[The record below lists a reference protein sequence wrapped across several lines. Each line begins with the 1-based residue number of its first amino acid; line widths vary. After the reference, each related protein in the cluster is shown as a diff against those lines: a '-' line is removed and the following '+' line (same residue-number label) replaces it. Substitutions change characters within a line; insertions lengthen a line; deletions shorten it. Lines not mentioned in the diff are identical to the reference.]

1 MPAFQIN
8 DDEREALRGLPHL
21 ARLTYAFGLRPFMDY
36 STGIVGLKRGI
47 SWKSLA
53 EELYV
58 EPHQGIKGG
67 EPSEKELRRAL
78 VWLQKVGLVGPNQA
92 ERRLVFPLLLAQR
105 DQSARNKEGSKW
117 ADEVGREEGSQ
128 ESSNGAGS
136 QEKEGREAAGGE
148 LPKVGTPP
156 VSGKDNP
163 TPPPRVSPEDRFAMH
178 DGWQPAA
185 KTWKATAM
193 RNGLGNT
200 PVQPETLLEFRSY
213 WICRPDKYQSQGQW
227 EHELAQK
234 IIRDLRHAQ
243 ANSGRT
249 AQAET
254 TSNRATRGQAG
265 RGRSL
270 PATEQVLDAIERG
283 RLERATA
290 CGAAAPGAAG
300 ETLDHNG
307 GDLRPPLDGEFWRD
321 PET

>member
-1 MPAFQIN
+1 MPTFQIN

-21 ARLTYAFGLRPFMDY
+21 ARLTYTFGLRPFMDY
-36 STGIVGLKRGI
+36 GTGIVGLKRGI

-78 VWLQKVGLVGPNQA
+78 VWLQKVGLVGQNQA

-105 DQSARNKEGSKW
+105 DQSARNKVGSKW
-117 ADEVGREEGSQ
+117 ADEAGREEGTPKP
-128 ESSNGAGS
+128 SNHAGYDD
-136 QEKEGREAAGGE
+136 QEGREAAGGG
-148 LPKVGTPP
+148 LSKVGTPP

-163 TPPPRVSPEDRFAMH
+163 TPPPRVSPDDRFPMQDAWEPSPR
-178 DGWQPAA
+178 G
-185 KTWKATAM
+185 WKATAM

-200 PVQPETLLEFRSY
+200 PVQPQTLLEFRSY

-234 IIRDLRHAQ
+234 IIRDQRHAQ
-243 ANSGRT
+243 SNPGRN

-254 TSNRATRGQAG
+254 NPHRTYGGPGHRQGSLSAVDKVRA
-265 RGRSL
+265 
-270 PATEQVLDAIERG
+270 AIADREAAR
-283 RLERATA
+283 
-290 CGAAAPGAAG
+290 AAAGSPVA
-300 ETLDHNG
+300 EDG
-307 GDLRPPLDGEFWRD
+307 GDVRPPLDVEFWR
-321 PET
+321 ES